1 MFKSIIAVG
10 VLTALAAALWVVMGW
25 VIERIASARWWRRNG
40 YYMIQSAE
48 RGCAWILIVV
58 SVFTMLAFIVWGA
71 VNE

>member
-1 MFKSIIAVG
+1 MFRYIIAVG
-10 VLTALAAALWVVMGW
+10 VLTALAAALWVFMGM
-25 VIERIASARWWRRNG
+25 VIEAISTKRWLRRDG
-40 YYMIQSAE
+40 YGMLQRAE